1 MIGSGA
7 PNSRILRQQPKV
19 GAAPT
24 LESVVRRKLRSDIL
38 CCALRPNDKLRVAEL
53 SFRYDAAGTTVRE
66 ALSRLVSEG
75 LVTSEENMG
84 FRVAPVSL
92 DDFRDLMSTRKLIEA
107 ATFRL
112 SIQNGDDAWEA
123 EIVGRHHR
131 LSRVTPGRDNFLE
144 WEVPHRAFHHALL
157 SACGNSMLLNLAGH
171 LYDLGQR
178 YRALMLDLDPNGG
191 RDLIAE
197 HRALMDAALARSV
210 DTGPDLLCSHLDFT
224 FQVINTAWRRKA

>member
-7 PNSRILRQQPKV
+7 PSSRLLRQQSKA
-19 GAAPT
+19 GAPT
-24 LESVVRRKLRSDIL
+24 LESAVRRKLRSDIL
-38 CCALRPNDKLRVAEL
+38 CCALQPNDKLRVAEL

-75 LVTSEENMG
+75 LVTSEENKG

-92 DDFRDLMSTRKLIEA
+92 DDFCDLIGTRKLIEA
-107 ATFRL
+107 AAFRL
-112 SIQNGDDAWEA
+112 SMQSGDDAWEA
-123 EIVGRHHR
+123 EIVGRLHR

-144 WEVPHRAFHHALL
+144 WEVPHRAFHQALL
-157 SACGNSMLLNLAGH
+157 SACGNGMLLNLAGH

-178 YRALMLDLDPNGG
+178 YRALMLDLDPSAG

-197 HRALMDAALARSV
+197 HRALMDAALARNV
-210 DTGPDLLCSHLDFT
+210 DKGPDLLCSHLDFT
-224 FQVINTAWRRKA
+224 FQIITTAWGRKA